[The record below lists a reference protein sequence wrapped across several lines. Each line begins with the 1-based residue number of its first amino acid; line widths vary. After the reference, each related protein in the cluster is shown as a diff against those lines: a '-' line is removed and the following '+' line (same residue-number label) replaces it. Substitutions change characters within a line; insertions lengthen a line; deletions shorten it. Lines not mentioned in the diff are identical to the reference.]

1 MSADA
6 GGIGAG
12 GVEAGGAGAG
22 LAVFHRASHNP
33 SFNEIR
39 AATRYGGALVDFCV
53 PVNTHF
59 PPPEM
64 TELIRRELPAILKY
78 YPDDAAVHQG
88 HIAALAG
95 VPAENV
101 VAANGSTEIITAL
114 CRDARGPI
122 LTDVP
127 TFGRWTDLPGD
138 FGVPAVFVRRERET
152 GFRLEVDDLIRR
164 VRRHG
169 ARTLVVCNPNNPTG
183 AWSTA
188 AEIERLVHE
197 LSDLDAVILDESFL
211 DFSGLPS
218 AAPLASRS
226 RNLVVVKSM
235 GKALGWHGI
244 RLGYA
249 VAHAETARRLRLR
262 LPYWNVN
269 GLAAFVLRHMGRFRD
284 AYDASFAEVIRDR
297 EHMLGRLRRVEG
309 LRVYPS
315 AANFLYC
322 ELPRGVSGRRVRD
335 ALLERHGLIVRECGN
350 KVGSSETF
358 LRLAVHPPPVADRL
372 ADALGETLAEAL
384 DAGAGAPPSMGQG

>member
-1 MSADA
+1 MSADS
-6 GGIGAG
+6 
-12 GVEAGGAGAG
+12 G
-22 LAVFHRASHNP
+22 LAVFRRASHNP

-39 AATRYGGALVDFCV
+39 AATRYGGELVDFCV

-64 TELIRRELPAILKY
+64 TALIRRELPAILKY

-95 VPAENV
+95 VPAECV

-114 CRDARGPI
+114 CRDAEGPI

-152 GFRLEVDDLIRR
+152 EFRLEVDEVMRR

-169 ARTLVVCNPNNPTG
+169 ARTLVLCNPNNPTG
-183 AWSTA
+183 AWFTA

-197 LSDLDAVILDESFL
+197 AADLDAVILDESFI

-218 AAPLASRS
+218 AAPLAARS

-249 VAHAETARRLRLR
+249 VARADVARRLRVR
-262 LPYWNVN
+262 MPYWNIN
-269 GLAAFVLRHMGRFRD
+269 GLAAFVLRHMGGFRD
-284 AYDASFAEVIRDR
+284 AYDASFARVIQDR

-322 ELPRGVSGRRVRD
+322 ELPPGVCGRRVRD
-335 ALLERHGLIVRECGN
+335 ALLERHGLIARACGN
-350 KVGSSETF
+350 KVGSSDAF
-358 LRLAVHPPPVADRL
+358 LRLAVHPPPAAERL
-372 ADALGETLAEAL
+372 ARALDGVLAEAP
-384 DAGAGAPPSMGQG
+384 DAGAPA